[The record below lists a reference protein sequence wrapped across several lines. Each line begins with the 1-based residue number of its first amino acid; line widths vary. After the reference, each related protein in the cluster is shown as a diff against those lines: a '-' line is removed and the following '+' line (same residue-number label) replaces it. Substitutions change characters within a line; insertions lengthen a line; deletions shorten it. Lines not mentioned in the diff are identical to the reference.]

1 MARKK
6 SHSFDAMVKFFM
18 QQYDIPT
25 KKDIEKL
32 ITKLNHLEIVLTGG
46 TQSSSQ
52 PAAPAKQK
60 AEKSPVKKKTAP
72 VGRSTMTASDTVL
85 QVIKNARQGIG
96 FKEIREKTGFEDK
109 KLRNIIF
116 RLNITGRIKRKERGI
131 YVIS

>member
-32 ITKLNHLEIVLTGG
+32 ITKLNHLELVLTGG
-46 TQSSSQ
+46 TQ

-72 VGRSTMTASDTVL
+72 VGRSKMTASDTVL
-85 QVIKNARQGIG
+85 QVIKDARQGIG
-96 FKEIREKTGFEDK
+96 FNEIREKTGFEDK

>member
-6 SHSFDAMVKFFM
+6 SHTFDAMVKFFM

-46 TQSSSQ
+46 TPSSSQ

-85 QVIKNARQGIG
+85 QVIKDARQGIG
-96 FKEIREKTGFEDK
+96 FNEIREKTGFEDK

>member
-32 ITKLNHLEIVLTGG
+32 ISKLNHLEQVLTGE
-46 TQSSSQ
+46 TSPAPQ
-52 PAAPAKQK
+52 PAAPARQK
-60 AEKSPVKKKTAP
+60 VGSPPVKKKTEP
-72 VGRSTMTASDTVL
+72 VRRSSLTASDTVL

-96 FKEIREKTGFEDK
+96 FNEIREKTGFDDK

-116 RLNITGRIKRKERGI
+116 RLNNTGKIRRKERGI
-131 YVIS
+131 YVIA

>member
-32 ITKLNHLEIVLTGG
+32 ITKLNHLELVLTGG
-46 TQSSSQ
+46 TPSSQ

-72 VGRSTMTASDTVL
+72 VGRSKMTASDTVL
-85 QVIKNARQGIG
+85 QVIKDARQGIG
-96 FKEIREKTGFEDK
+96 FNEIREKTGFEDK